1 MTRAHSSIA
10 VLLSAFG
17 VSAPLTTVSAQSAS
31 PNIIGGEP
39 ETVVVTGAR
48 LRDESVQETP
58 VPVTVISGE
67 EIEKLHTATTMG
79 LNALAPN
86 LIVSS
91 GGPTG
96 GGIAAISMR
105 GFITTGADPSIEP
118 GVAVFVDGVYQVI
131 NGGSLADIYDAERV
145 EVLPG
150 PQGVLLGKSTGAG
163 AIMLNRSRPTGEFG
177 LETNLEYGSHDLLLA
192 RGLLNFPIVDGV
204 LAGKIYA
211 SHRERDDYVRNAAF
225 PGNDLGGENRSVYR
239 GALLFT
245 PSDSFTVYLS
255 ADHLEDDSSQPGGR
269 NVSGPNDTICRTQNI
284 CLPDGGRRNVTRA
297 NHVDKPNAQES
308 NVTARIDWETAPLTI
323 TSISGYRSYEQV
335 NNVDFDYSPIQFLEV
350 FDQSAELEQFSQE
363 VRLTSQAGGGLDLDG
378 RLTWLIG
385 AYYGESTVDELSHQ
399 RGNNINTNQAQ
410 QTKRKNQAVFGSVEY
425 RLLDALDVS
434 FGARRNWDDVD
445 HIYSLREVGPVTN
458 PVPNI
463 LQTAEFAN
471 TSLEGGLRYRVSED
485 KMIYL
490 RYAEGYRAG
499 GFIGRPPSVAGAAGF
514 FPETSVNLELGAKT
528 QWMDGRFLFNIAI
541 FNTEFDDLQRRVSVA
556 GANNTFTQVTRNAA
570 QARTRG
576 VEIQTA
582 IRPTDDF
589 SVRASVGRLDAKYLR
604 YTSETAAG
612 VLDLTHRPF
621 VYAPEYTARLESNY
635 VFPLASLGSAEVN
648 ASYTWTDDYTQSEI
662 VDDRFVQPAYG
673 TFDLSARLTTGRDD
687 RFSFELYAKNLFD
700 EEFSVYRSDTG
711 GSTPYIIDDIGRVYG
726 VNVTLRL

>member
-1 MTRAHSSIA
+1 MSRAQSGIA
-10 VLLSAFG
+10 MLFSTVGSLSPF
-17 VSAPLTTVSAQSAS
+17 TTVSGQSPTPDAAA
-31 PNIIGGEP
+31 GQT

-48 LRDESVQETP
+48 LREESAQEAP
-58 VPVTVISGE
+58 VPVTVISGA
-67 EIEKLHTATTMG
+67 EIEKLHAATTMG

-86 LIVSS
+86 LVVSS

-131 NGGSLADIYDAERV
+131 NGGSLADIYDAERI

-177 LETNLEYGSHDLLLA
+177 LETSFEYGSHDLMLA

-211 SHRERDDYVRNAAF
+211 SHRERDDYVENVQF
-225 PGNDLGGENRSVYR
+225 PGNDLGGEKRSVYR

-245 PSDSFTVYLS
+245 PTDSFTVYLS
-255 ADHLEDDSSQPGGR
+255 ADHLDDDSSQPGGR

-284 CLPDGGRRNVTRA
+284 CLPDGERRNVTRA
-297 NHVDKPNAQES
+297 NHVDNPNAKES
-308 NVTARIDWETAPLTI
+308 NVTARMDWETGPLTL
-323 TSISGYRSYEQV
+323 TSISGYRAYEQV

-350 FDQSAELEQFSQE
+350 FDQSADLEQLSEE
-363 VRLTSQAGGGLDLDG
+363 VRLASTSGGGLDLDG
-378 RLTWLIG
+378 RLSWLIG

-410 QTKRKNQAVFGSVEY
+410 QTKRRNQAVFGSVEY
-425 RLLDALDVS
+425 RLFEKLDVS

-471 TSLEGGLRYRVSED
+471 TSLEGGLRYRATED

-499 GFIGRPPSVAGAAGF
+499 GFIGRPPSVAAAAGF

-528 QWMDGRFLFNIAI
+528 QWMGGRLLFNIAV

-570 QARTRG
+570 EARTRG
-576 VEIQTA
+576 VEIQVA
-582 IRPTDDF
+582 LQATDNF
-589 SVRASVGRLDAKYLR
+589 SVRASAGHLDAEYLR
-604 YTSETAAG
+604 YTSQTAAG
-612 VLDLTHRPF
+612 ELDLSSRPF
-621 VYAPEYTARLESNY
+621 VYAPKYTARVESNY
-635 VFPLASLGSAEVN
+635 AVELASLGSAEFN
-648 ASYTWTDDYTQSEI
+648 AAYTWTDDYTQSETT
-662 VDDRFVQPAYG
+662 DQRFVQPAFG
-673 TFDLSARLTTGRDD
+673 TFDLSARLTTGSED
-687 RFSFELYAKNLFD
+687 RFGFELYAKNLFD

-711 GSTPYIIDDIGRVYG
+711 GSSPYIIDDIGRVYG